1 MTAECTRTK
10 LRFQGLDGRDVVGRF
25 DGGEITSDAGGVLL
39 REVEQRTRI
48 LGRLSEC
55 FTDHRDPDRIEHS
68 VVALI
73 KQRVLGLCL
82 GYEDLNDH
90 DELCRDRLLALLCDR
105 DDLTG
110 EFRRLESDRGKPL
123 AGKSTLNRLERTP
136 LEGPEGAYKKI
147 VADPA
152 GMDELLLEVFV
163 EAHPEPPEEVILD
176 VDATDDPLHGKQ
188 EGRFFHGYYKRY
200 CYLPL
205 YVFCGEHLLCAR
217 LRTADRG
224 AAHGVVA
231 ELEPIVRRLREAW
244 PQVRITVRGDSA
256 FSNDELMVWCEKEG
270 IDYVLGLAQ
279 NDRLKRGI
287 ATRMETVRQLQQA
300 MGKAVRQFQEL
311 RYQTHKSWS
320 CERRVVAKVEH
331 LPRGK
336 NPRFIVTSVPVQ
348 ECDGRRLYEEVYCA
362 RGDMENRIKEQ
373 QLGLFADRTSTR
385 KLAGNQLRLY
395 FSAFAYVM
403 METLRRVGLAGTKLA
418 RAQSWTLRVRL
429 LKIGAQVR
437 ITTPQG
443 LAVVFRELPPCGV
456 VADGSGASASPS
468 ASLLARTSP
477 MEDALLGVRG
487 TDSALESAL
496 GGETSLMSA
505 GGRSNAPGHRRIS
518 AFVTAFESAGG
529 LSNSYG

>member
-1 MTAECTRTK
+1 MNAECTRTK

-55 FTDHRDPDRIEHS
+55 FTDYRDPDRVEHP
-68 VVALI
+68 VEALI

-110 EFRRLESDRGKPL
+110 EFRRVESDRGKPL

-231 ELEPIVRRLREAW
+231 
-244 PQVRITVRGDSA
+244 
-256 FSNDELMVWCEKEG
+256 
-270 IDYVLGLAQ
+270 
-279 NDRLKRGI
+279 
-287 ATRMETVRQLQQA
+287 
-300 MGKAVRQFQEL
+300 
-311 RYQTHKSWS
+311 
-320 CERRVVAKVEH
+320 KVEH

-437 ITTPQG
+437 ITSRKVWLSFSESYPY
-443 LAVVFRELPPCGV
+443 A
-456 VADGSGASASPS
+456 
-468 ASLLARTSP
+468 
-477 MEDALLGVRG
+477 ALLR
-487 TDSALESAL
+487 TALTQVQAL
-496 GGETSLMSA
+496 PL
-505 GGRSNAPGHRRIS
+505 RC
-518 AFVTAFESAGG
+518 
-529 LSNSYG
+529 